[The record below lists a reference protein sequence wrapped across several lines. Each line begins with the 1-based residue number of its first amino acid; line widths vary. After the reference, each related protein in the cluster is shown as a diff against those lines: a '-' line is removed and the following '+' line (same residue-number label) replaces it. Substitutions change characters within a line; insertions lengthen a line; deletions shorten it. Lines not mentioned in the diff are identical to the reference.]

1 MGGLSHG
8 RWMWGRDLKPRL
20 HNICIMAQPRASATA
35 AAAAAVFA
43 TVYVTC
49 GRRGD
54 ARVLSALA
62 AVASSLPHS
71 SSPACPV
78 YAFSDP
84 AYNRSSFTFAGDD
97 PAEVARAA
105 ARLASAA
112 FREPSLRIAPGMATS
127 SSPRPHPRLGVVD
140 HILVSPLRDGA
151 PLTSA
156 ADCAAAIGAAIAQ
169 HAPVFFYGAC
179 SSPPRTLADIRR
191 ASPYFSRTAEGGG
204 GGLAVALPPDLG
216 PAHPEDGIGVCLLGA
231 VGAVLNYN
239 VRLHVMVRRRNGD
252 EGSVSDADTTRAAAA
267 ARAVARTVS
276 TRGGGLPAVEAL
288 ALEYPSSAAAAED
301 GGDDFADGGGE
312 FGPLS
317 IRRPPPVVLPPLDD
331 DEVCA
336 GTWEIACNLLDV
348 SVSPPDAVMRRIEE
362 VVGAAKESSGARGKG
377 GPDAQPLRLVVGT
390 GYSIGLSRRE
400 AEAAW
405 EEGKR

>member
-1 MGGLSHG
+1 VDVGPGL
-8 RWMWGRDLKPRL
+8 RDFKTSCT
-20 HNICIMAQPRASATA
+20 IFIMAQPRASATA

-62 AVASSLPHS
+62 AVASSIPHSS

-112 FREPSLRIAPGMATS
+112 FWEPSLRIAMTATATS
-127 SSPRPHPRLGVVD
+127 SFPRPHPRLGVVD

-216 PAHPEDGIGVCLLGA
+216 PAHPEDGIGACLVGA

-301 GGDDFADGGGE
+301 GVDDFADGGGE

-362 VVGAAKESSGARGKG
+362 VVGAANESSGASGKG